1 MSLRRRVVLIRLGAV
16 AAAAA
21 GPAHALQRRSLDD
34 PLRVAVDDALAD
46 SGLAAAL
53 QRAFA
58 RDTGVAL
65 QLLRGPATSVLQ
77 ALERGE
83 HDVAITN
90 TPAAEEALEK
100 QGLIHDRHAVGR
112 SDFVLVGPTP
122 LAKPLAAPHDLA
134 LAAARLAQAQ
144 APFLTRH
151 DGGGTH
157 LMELAMWTAARVAPA
172 APWYRQSEA
181 GVSVLAQARE
191 RRACALVE
199 RGVWASQGASKGFGV
214 LSEGDRRFG
223 IDVHVMRSFRAQHPA
238 GRLFVG
244 WITGPKGR
252 QHVAGHRGY
261 VATGA

>member
-21 GPAHALQRRSLDD
+21 RPAHALQRRSLDD

-46 SGLAAAL
+46 SGLAGAL

-58 RDTGVAL
+58 HDTGVAL

-83 HDVAITN
+83 HDVALTN
-90 TPAAEEALEK
+90 TPAPEEALEK
-100 QGLIHDRHAVGR
+100 QGLIHDRHVVARG
-112 SDFVLVGPTP
+112 DFVLVGPTS
-122 LAKPLAAPHDLA
+122 LMKPLAAPHDLA

-144 APFLTRH
+144 TPFLTRH

-157 LMELAMWTAARVAPA
+157 LMELAMWAAARVAPA
-172 APWYRQSEA
+172 APWYQQAEA

-191 RRACALVE
+191 QRACAFVE
-199 RGVWASQGASKGFGV
+199 RGVWFSQAGGKGFGV
-214 LSEGDRRFG
+214 LSEGDRRFAV
-223 IDVHVMRSFRAQHPA
+223 DVHVMRSFRAQHPA

-252 QHVAGHRGY
+252 ELVAGHRGY
-261 VATGA
+261 ATAGA